1 MGNCCICK
9 KKISPFQRIALNASD
24 KNLSSY
30 FACEDCISKIKAL
43 KAGELNA
50 VREFRVIMPGIT
62 DPKLKDYLTYL
73 YENPDEEY
81 LKEQEEIERAQEK
94 QLRIQKLLSEKKDSI
109 ILTTGYSFY
118 GYKII
123 EYKGIISGECALG
136 TGFISEWGASLADFT
151 GTNSTLFSNK
161 LKRAKDYAISEL
173 VTECCLL
180 EGNAI
185 VGIQFN
191 YTTFTKNIM
200 GVIANGTAVVIEKL
214 TL

>member
-1 MGNCCICK
+1 M
-9 KKISPFQRIALNASD
+9 
-24 KNLSSY
+24 
-30 FACEDCISKIKAL
+30 
-43 KAGELNA
+43 
-50 VREFRVIMPGIT
+50 
-62 DPKLKDYLTYL
+62 
-73 YENPDEEY
+73 
-81 LKEQEEIERAQEK
+81 
-94 QLRIQKLLSEKKDSI
+94 
-109 ILTTGYSFY
+109 
-118 GYKII
+118 
-123 EYKGIISGECALG
+123 
-136 TGFISEWGASLADFT
+136 ADFT